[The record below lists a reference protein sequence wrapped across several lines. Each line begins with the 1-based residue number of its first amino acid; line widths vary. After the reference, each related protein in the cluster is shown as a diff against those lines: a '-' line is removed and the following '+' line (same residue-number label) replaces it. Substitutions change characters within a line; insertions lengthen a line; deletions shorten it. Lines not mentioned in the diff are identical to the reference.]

1 MRYRSSLVHF
11 IQGLV
16 YALATDEIGTDEG
29 KLHTHALK
37 DKLGLEADLETFTS
51 FVSNTTNDTRAF
63 PRYRKL
69 IPNEDWAEI
78 LEYIHRRY
86 TADGFKA
93 SCGFQTGDFVSW
105 LIDVAATMLLD
116 AC

>member
-29 KLHTHALK
+29 KLYTHALK
-37 DKLGLEADLETFTS
+37 DQLGLEADLEKFS
-51 FVSNTTNDTRAF
+51 GFVTDTTNGTRAF

-69 IPNEDWAEI
+69 IPIEDWEEI

-86 TADGFKA
+86 EADGFKA
-93 SCGFQTGDFVSW
+93 SCGFQTRDFVSW
-105 LIDVAATMLLD
+105 LIDTAATMLLETG
-116 AC
+116 